1 MVTDHVP
8 LIGVSACHK
17 TVNDHSVH
25 AVAEK
30 YVLSVV
36 RGTGGMPVLIPPIG
50 ADTQVDALLDRLDGL
65 LMTGSPSNVEPSRY
79 HGPPS
84 DEGTEHDA
92 RRDATTLPLICRAV
106 EVGAPLFAICR
117 GLQELNVALG
127 GTLHQ
132 KVHELDHTF
141 DHRMRRDVP
150 YDRKYR
156 YAHPVKLTAGGQ
168 LSRLMGG
175 REEVLVNSLHAQ
187 AIDRLA
193 DRLAIEGVAPD
204 GIIEAVGVRGAR
216 SFAMGVQW
224 HPEYPSVDEPVS
236 KALYAAFGDACRARA
251 LGRSMATP
259 SAA

>member
-1 MVTDHVP
+1 MVSGNVP

-17 TVNDHSVH
+17 MVNDHPVH

-36 RGTGGMPVLIPPIG
+36 RGAGGMPVLIPPIG
-50 ADTQVDALLDRLDGL
+50 ADTLMDALVDRLDGL
-65 LMTGSPSNVEPSRY
+65 LMTGSPSNVEPARY
-79 HGPPS
+79 HGPPA

-92 RRDATTLPLICRAV
+92 HRDSTALPLICHAV
-106 EVGAPLFAICR
+106 AAGLPLLAICR
-117 GLQELNVALG
+117 GIQELNVALG

-132 KVHELDHTF
+132 KVHELGHTF

-156 YAHPVKLTAGGQ
+156 YAHPIKLTTGGQ

-187 AIDRLA
+187 SIDRLA
-193 DRLAIEGVAPD
+193 DRLAVEGIAPD
-204 GIIEAVGVRGAR
+204 GIIEAVSVRGAKA
-216 SFAMGVQW
+216 FAMGVQW
-224 HPEYPSVDEPVS
+224 HPEYPSVEEPVS
-236 KALYAAFGDACRARA
+236 KALFTAFGDACRARA
-251 LGRSMATP
+251 LTRTLATA